1 MLKQRRNE
9 TNHPSNTRRFRV
21 REATDRTHD
30 SPSCSDTP
38 TPHPLQSE
46 LEGRT
51 LRREENI
58 RRVMRAIE
66 KERGSI
72 DPTEPPS
79 YERWRYTLVAM
90 GSIKIISSCLLLDKL
105 IKLFK
110 FCYYF

>member
-1 MLKQRRNE
+1 MK
-9 TNHPSNTRRFRV
+9 
-21 REATDRTHD
+21 RTILRTPD
-30 SPSCSDTP
+30 AFVSERPLTELTIPSCSDTP

-51 LRREENI
+51 LRQEENI

-110 FCYYF
+110 FCYHF

>member
-1 MLKQRRNE
+1 MKR
-9 TNHPSNTRRFRV
+9 THHPSNTRRFRV

-46 LEGRT
+46 LEGRM
-51 LRREENI
+51 LRQEENI

-90 GSIKIISSCLLLDKL
+90 GSIKIISSCKRV
-105 IKLFK
+105 FVA
-110 FCYYF
+110 